1 MRPSS
6 SAAGGD
12 TPSARETV
20 RARYRDNWV
29 RHLLG
34 IAQDLDGRVRGRL
47 TRELGYEGLRPSLW
61 PFLSLVWT
69 EPRPLAELAEQ
80 LGISK
85 QACGQLAR
93 LAERGGYLERVSGRA
108 DRALRVR
115 LSRRGRRLVE
125 DAVRMILEAEA
136 CYAERVGADPLRRFV
151 SASASLFFGLGIQ
164 AQTDPTLDGAARRSL
179 GVLPL
184 IAVHV
189 EEQLRAAT
197 RARGHADL
205 KLSHARLFALVGRDG
220 ARISEMARLQGVS
233 RQAISAT
240 VRDLESLG
248 YVRRDAVESDGRGI
262 RVRVT
267 ARGEAL
273 MRDAMEALDELEA
286 SFHRILGR
294 RRHAELVSTA
304 AALHCDLRLEV
315 ELFGPRTDASPDSL
329 PDLEGEA
336 GADEA
341 ELRALA
347 TLLERRLGAEAAER
361 LGRRLLRA
369 RSR

>member
-1 MRPSS
+1 MPHPS
-6 SAAGGD
+6 SAAGSGRLPD
-12 TPSARETV
+12 HEAV

-34 IAQDLDGRVRGRL
+34 IAQDLDARVRGRL
-47 TRELGYEGLRPSLW
+47 TQELGYEGLRPSLG

-80 LGISK
+80 LSISK
-85 QACGQLAR
+85 QACSQLAR
-93 LAERGGYLERVSGRA
+93 LAEREGYLERVAGRA

-115 LSRRGRRLVE
+115 LTRRGRRLVE

-136 CYAERVGADPLRRFV
+136 CYADRIGADRLRRFTA
-151 SASASLFFGLGIQ
+151 ASASLFFGLGIQ
-164 AQTDPTLDGAARRSL
+164 EQTDPTLSAAARRSL

-184 IAVHV
+184 IAMHV
-189 EEQLRAAT
+189 EEELRAAT
-197 RARGHADL
+197 GAKGHADL

-220 ARISEMARLQGVS
+220 ARVSEMARLQGVS

-248 YVRRDAVESDGRGI
+248 YVRRDTDESDGRGI

-273 MRDAMEALDELEA
+273 MRDSMEALDELEA
-286 SFHRILGR
+286 TFRRILGR
-294 RRHAELVSTA
+294 RRQAELVTTA
-304 AALHCDLRLEV
+304 AELHRALQLEAEV
-315 ELFGPRTDASPDSL
+315 FGP
-329 PDLEGEA
+329 EA
-336 GADEA
+336 GAPLASGPAPGTGASVDA
-341 ELRALA
+341 DALRSLA
-347 TLLERRLGAEAAER
+347 ALLERRLGPEGAQR
-361 LGRRLLRA
+361 LGRQLLRK